1 MMIRPFRFLFGA
13 KPVPTVK
20 QVATHPVAQAGA
32 AVATVTALGIAASF
46 IAPFE
51 GYFPKAYY
59 DPVGVKT
66 ICYGIT
72 QSDLKYDGASFS
84 GVYTKD
90 ECLQFLEKD
99 LVRYQAEVRKC
110 VPRVQP
116 LHREASLI
124 SFVYNL
130 GGVYEAMGKKEDA
143 IKQYEEIYGIDATYR
158 DVGAKMDEHF
168 SGQ

>member
-1 MMIRPFRFLFGA
+1 M
-13 KPVPTVK
+13 PTVK

-32 AVATVTALGIAASF
+32 AVAAVTALSIAASF

-51 GYFPKAYY
+51 GYFPKAYL
-59 DPVGVKT
+59 DPVGIRT

-72 QSDLKYDGASFS
+72 QGDLKYDGASFS
-84 GVYTKD
+84 GVYTKE

-110 VPRVQP
+110 VPKVQP
-116 LHREASLI
+116 LHREAALI

-130 GGVYEAMGKKEDA
+130 GGGALCGPVGRNINAGNISAGCRDMLAYNHAAGRVLSGLTRRREAEMTMCLMSD
-143 IKQYEEIYGIDATYR
+143 
-158 DVGAKMDEHF
+158 
-168 SGQ
+168 